1 MIISVLLLVLSANLD
16 TFVIAVS
23 CGMKNIRIP
32 LPANLIISL
41 ITTLGTY
48 LSMLF
53 GEAIGRFLPAC
64 LANYLGACV
73 LILIGLGSVASFL
86 FRKPNQENAKQGE
99 QQDIPITIG
108 HSASLAVALCI
119 NNIALGIAASVSGV
133 DALATAIC
141 TFIVT
146 ILFLFA
152 GTAAGRWSACRKL
165 GHLAPLVS
173 GLLLVFLGAAEL
185 WMK

>member
-32 LPANLIISL
+32 LPANLVISL

-53 GEAIGRFLPAC
+53 GEVIGRFLPAC

-86 FRKPNQENAKQGE
+86 FRKPNQERAK
-99 QQDIPITIG
+99 
-108 HSASLAVALCI
+108 
-119 NNIALGIAASVSGV
+119 
-133 DALATAIC
+133 
-141 TFIVT
+141 
-146 ILFLFA
+146 
-152 GTAAGRWSACRKL
+152 
-165 GHLAPLVS
+165 
-173 GLLLVFLGAAEL
+173 
-185 WMK
+185 